1 MPGTSK
7 APSKGDRSTQPEM
20 DYSVQASASEATSD
34 PDRTVSS
41 KRPSSDST
49 WSEEETQHKPER
61 KQPGVVTD
69 STLDEKDIVEGETV
83 EFRTGEQPGPAS
95 AIEKEAPK

>member
-1 MPGTSK
+1 
-7 APSKGDRSTQPEM
+7 M
-20 DYSVQASASEATSD
+20 DHSAQASASKATAD

-61 KQPGVVTD
+61 KQPEVVTD
-69 STLDEKDIVEGETV
+69 STLDEKDIVEGETA
-83 EFRTGEQPGPAS
+83 EPRTGEQPGPTS
-95 AIEKEAPK
+95 GMEKEAPK